1 MLANVDVLLLEGPS
15 EPPDEYVAVGTAAA
29 VHAQAGR
36 EAFPVEDLEPAV
48 PVDRLADV
56 VEKVKEFYKD

>member
-1 MLANVDVLLLEGPS
+1 MLANVDLLLLEGRQN
-15 EPPDEYVAVGTAAA
+15 PDEYVAVGTAAA

-36 EAFPVEDLEPAV
+36 AAFPVEDLGPAV